1 MPGTLI
7 TGATGFVGSRLV
19 ARIANAGAPP
29 LCLVRE
35 AAGRSGRGVRTS
47 GALEADLSRPEQV
60 RRVVESAAPDRIFH
74 LGAMADPRA
83 CERDPD
89 AAMAVNAGGTQAVLE
104 GAAAV
109 GARVLVVSSA
119 AVYGVGGEA
128 LDERLPPRPTSA
140 YGRSKLAAERAAE
153 TAAARGLQ
161 VVIARPFNHSGPGQ
175 TTRYVLP
182 ALAAEVLRALAD
194 ERPVD
199 TGNLFPR
206 RDFLHVDDVLDAYEL
221 LLDEGESGAVYNVCR
236 GQGLSIGEALAGL
249 QRRLGAVG
257 QRTRSDPSR
266 TRSDD
271 IEAVVGDPSRL
282 RALGWEPRISLEE
295 LLDVVAAEA
304 VRAAES
310 L

>member
-1 MPGTLI
+1 MARTLI

-19 ARIANAGAPP
+19 ARIARAGAPP
-29 LCLVRE
+29 LRLVRE
-35 AAGRSGRGVRTS
+35 SADVPRPDV
-47 GALEADLSRPEQV
+47 LQADLSQPDQV

-83 CERDPD
+83 CERDPE

-128 LDERLPPRPTSA
+128 LDERLASRPNSA

-153 TAAARGLQ
+153 AAAARGQ
-161 VVIARPFNHSGPGQ
+161 RVVIARPFNHSGPGQ
-175 TTRYVLP
+175 STRYVLP
-182 ALAAEVLRALAD
+182 ALAAEVLGALAED
-194 ERPVD
+194 SPVD

-221 LLDEGESGAVYNVCR
+221 LLDEGAPGTVYNVCR
-236 GQGLSIGEALAGL
+236 GQGLSIGEALVGL

-257 QRTRSDPSR
+257 QRTRSDPAR
-266 TRSDD
+266 TRSED

-282 RALGWEPRISLEE
+282 RALGWEPRISLDE
-295 LLDVVAAEA
+295 LLDALAAEA